1 MKRMGKKWSLSLGLL
16 AAFVLWTAVI
26 ANVDVRAIGPE
37 GSSVGLAGLN
47 ELVRDVIGVNLALYT
62 ITDWLSVIPIAIAL
76 GFGALGFAQW
86 MKRKRLLSV
95 DYSILVLGGFYM
107 AVAAVYLLFEKLE
120 INYRP
125 VLLNGRLE
133 ASYPSSTTVLVLCII
148 ATAVMQ
154 ANERIKNR
162 RLKKGIE
169 FAAFVFCALM
179 LIGRLLSGV
188 HWLTD
193 IIGGA
198 LLSAGLVAMYD
209 SVVLIKSK
217 R

>member
-1 MKRMGKKWSLSLGLL
+1 MKRMGKKWSLSLGMLT
-16 AAFVLWTAVI
+16 AFVLWTAVI
-26 ANVDVRAIGPE
+26 ANVDVRSIGPE
-37 GSSVGLAGLN
+37 GSSVGLAGIN
-47 ELVRDVIGVNLALYT
+47 APVRDVIGVNLALYT
-62 ITDWLSVIPIAIAL
+62 ITDWLSVIPIAISL

-107 AVAAVYLLFEKLE
+107 AVAAVYLLFEKLK

-125 VLLNGRLE
+125 VMLEGRLE
-133 ASYPSSTTVLVLCII
+133 ASYPSSTTMLVLCII
-148 ATAVMQ
+148 STAVMQ

-162 RLKKGIE
+162 QLKKGIE
-169 FAAFVFCALM
+169 FTAFVFCALM

-209 SVVLIKSK
+209 SAVSLKSK

>member
-1 MKRMGKKWSLSLGLL
+1 MKRMGKKWSLSLGMLT
-16 AAFVLWTAVI
+16 AFVLWTAVI

-37 GSSVGLAGLN
+37 GSSVGLAGIN
-47 ELVRDVIGVNLALYT
+47 APVRDVIGVNLALYT
-62 ITDWLSVIPIAIAL
+62 ITDWLSVIPIAISL

-107 AVAAVYLLFEKLE
+107 AVAVVYLLFEKLK

-125 VLLNGRLE
+125 VMLEGRLE
-133 ASYPSSTTVLVLCII
+133 VSYPSSTTMLVLCII
-148 ATAVMQ
+148 STAVMQ

-169 FAAFVFCALM
+169 FTAFVFCALM

-209 SVVLIKSK
+209 SAVSLKSK

>member
-1 MKRMGKKWSLSLGLL
+1 MKRMGKKWSLSMGMLT
-16 AAFVLWTAVI
+16 AFVLWTAVI

-37 GSSVGLAGLN
+37 GSSVGLAGIN
-47 ELVRDVIGVNLALYT
+47 APVRDVIGVNLALYT
-62 ITDWLSVIPIAIAL
+62 ITDWLSVIPIAISL

-107 AVAAVYLLFEKLE
+107 AVAAVYLLFEKLK

-125 VLLNGRLE
+125 VMLEGRLE
-133 ASYPSSTTVLVLCII
+133 ASYPSSTTMLVLCII
-148 ATAVMQ
+148 STAVMQ

-162 RLKKGIE
+162 QLKKGIE
-169 FAAFVFCALM
+169 FTAFVFCALM

-198 LLSAGLVAMYD
+198 LLAAGLVLLYYSFICED
-209 SVVLIKSK
+209 
-217 R
+217 

>member
-1 MKRMGKKWSLSLGLL
+1 MKRMGKKWFLSLGMLT
-16 AAFVLWTAVI
+16 AFVLWTAVI

-37 GSSVGLAGLN
+37 GSSVGLAGIN
-47 ELVRDVIGVNLALYT
+47 APVRDVIGVNLALYT
-62 ITDWLSVIPIAIAL
+62 ITDWLSVIPIAISL

-107 AVAAVYLLFEKLE
+107 AVAAVYLLFEKLK

-125 VLLNGRLE
+125 VMLEGRLE
-133 ASYPSSTTVLVLCII
+133 ASYPSSTTMLALCII
-148 ATAVMQ
+148 STAVIQ

-162 RLKKGIE
+162 QLKKGIE
-169 FAAFVFCALM
+169 FTAFVFCALM

-209 SVVLIKSK
+209 SAVSLKSK